1 MHGLVLSEIFE
12 VTPKGATTLKKRDN
26 EILKLKCNLLQ
37 LKIYVEEKTT
47 DTGGDMTEFS
57 RPCSRQ

>member
-1 MHGLVLSEIFE
+1 MHGLVLSEISE

-47 DTGGDMTEFS
+47 DIGGGMTEFS
-57 RPCSRQ
+57 RPW